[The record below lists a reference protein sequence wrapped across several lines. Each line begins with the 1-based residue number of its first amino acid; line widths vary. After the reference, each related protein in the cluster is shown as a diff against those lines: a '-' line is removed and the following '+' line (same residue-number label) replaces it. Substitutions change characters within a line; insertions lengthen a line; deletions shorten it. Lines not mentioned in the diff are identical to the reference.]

1 MMVLF
6 AFEVDVLEILL
17 RDSLDLLDKLFIVEA
32 EVTHKGVRS
41 HPTTPVPEA
50 QAGGVEGGEGAGEVP
65 LRQHHQGGGG
75 GGGGEHGGGG
85 RAAS

>member
-32 EVTHKGVRS
+32 EVTHKGVSSLPPSFARGPS
-41 HPTTPVPEA
+41 PWC
-50 QAGGVEGGEGAGEVP
+50 
-65 LRQHHQGGGG
+65 
-75 GGGGEHGGGG
+75 GG
-85 RAAS
+85 R